1 MASFNYLVNVT
12 GDCSHNSVGS
22 ISILPYGGTPPYTVQ
37 WYDPSLPPNEVV
49 VDTPSVKSGLA
60 YGTYSIRL
68 NDSTIPTNYEF
79 YVNVPVSSGVC
90 ANVVYVQGTTCGLN
104 NGSVTGTSTS
114 LYSSTNYYLFSGD
127 GTYII
132 SASTNQPNV
141 TFGNLTAGTYYMEA
155 LDLGGCTGKSQDFI
169 IEDSSQLDF
178 GLYIVP
184 NSTCSNIPNGKLYVT
199 GQTGTAP
206 YTYLWSNSATTSYI
220 SGLTEGNY
228 SVSVT
233 DAYGCVQSR
242 AGNVTKVPKIGV
254 GAVTSTPPTCFQSN
268 GVINVTVTGGTSPFY
283 YSASTGD
290 VLISYSTTYSLSG
303 LSAGDYQF
311 LITDSGLCSVGATA
325 SIQSAQGMA
334 KVTVTGQNSV
344 CSTSNGL
351 ITISVVG
358 GVAPYSYTLVYPDA
372 TQQTVNTSQL
382 TQVFSN
388 LGSGIYSVYVTD
400 SSNCTYSQEVVII
413 TENKYTISTVVTP
426 TTCGQNNGKILVTST
441 SGATLPIDYSIDD
454 IYKVIDTSLS
464 AVTFSNI
471 PSGTHVVTVTDASGC
486 VQTSNVYIPS
496 SQPLNYT
503 LYSTSCGTGNNGTIT
518 AFISTGNP
526 PFTFNWSN
534 NVVGNP
540 QKIQVSGL
548 TAGTYNLIITDS
560 DGCSQQRST
569 TISCNTN
576 YVSYQTYV
584 MGSESFNINSPVKY
598 GLLQMLNEGYVDL
611 TSGNTNCNLIT
622 ATFSIDVYV
631 KPAGYTA
638 SATFYTSKSLNDA
651 PTDNLYYDTLTQL
664 LLSIPGIGNV
674 TINQLENQITIQTNA
689 SGTSLNGQEIIVD
702 LVIVYDTMCLTWR
715 R

>member
-1 MASFNYLVNVT
+1 MSAISYNLSVS
-12 GDCSHNSVGS
+12 GDCSQNGLGG
-22 ISILPYGGTPPYTVQ
+22 ISILPYGAIPPYTVQ
-37 WYDPSLPPNEVV
+37 WITPNLGTDILTTTPAIKTNLWYGNYSVRINDSALPVNNEV
-49 VDTPSVKSGLA
+49 
-60 YGTYSIRL
+60 
-68 NDSTIPTNYEF
+68 
-79 YVNVPVSSGVC
+79 YVNIPVSSGLCCNIVSTQ
-90 ANVVYVQGTTCGLN
+90 NTTCALN

-114 LYSSTNYYLFSGD
+114 VYSSTSYYLYFGD
-127 GTYII
+127 GTYSQ
-132 SASTNQPNV
+132 SATTNQTNV
-141 TFGNLTAGTYYMEA
+141 VFAHLTAGTYYMVA
-155 LDLGGCTGKSQDFI
+155 YDLGGCSGRSQNFI
-169 IEDSSQLDF
+169 IEQSYPMDF
-178 GLYIVP
+178 GIYAVP
-184 NSTCSNIPNGKLYVT
+184 NSTCTNLPNGKLFVT
-199 GQTGTAP
+199 GQTGQGP
-206 YTYLWSNSATTSYI
+206 YTYLWSNSATTQAI
-220 SGLTEGNY
+220 TGLTNGQY
-228 SVSVT
+228 SVTVT
-233 DAYGCVQSR
+233 DALGCVQSKS
-242 AGNVTKVPKIGV
+242 ATVNTVPPV
-254 GAVTSTPPTCFQSN
+254 GLGGFTSTQPTCFNSD
-268 GVINVTVTGGTSPFY
+268 GVINLTVTGGTAPYY
-283 YSASTGD
+283 YSASTGTIL
-290 VLISYSTTYSLSG
+290 VSYSNVWSLSG
-303 LSAGDYQF
+303 LSAGAYGF
-311 LITDSGLCSVGATA
+311 LVTDAGLCNFTA
-325 SIQSAQGMA
+325 GITIQSPNGIS
-334 KVTVTGQNSV
+334 KVVVTGQNSV
-344 CSTSNGL
+344 CSSTNGS
-351 ITISVVG
+351 ITINVTG
-358 GVAPYSYTLVYPDA
+358 GLTPYIYTLIYPDGS
-372 TQQTVNTSQL
+372 QKNVSTSQT
-382 TQVFSN
+382 TQLFSTLSAGTYTAVVQDN
-388 LGSGIYSVYVTD
+388 SGCSYM
-400 SSNCTYSQEVVII
+400 QETTIL
-413 TENKYTISTVVTP
+413 TENKYTISTMVTP
-426 TTCGQNNGKILVTST
+426 TSCGQINGKIQITAT
-441 SGATLPIDYSIDD
+441 TGATLPLNYSVDGLF
-454 IYKVIDTSLS
+454 VIQNSSLNE
-464 AVTFSNI
+464 VTFSNI

-702 LVIVYDTMCLTWR
+702 LVIVYDTMCLT
-715 R
+715 

>member
-1 MASFNYLVNVT
+1 MSAISYNLSVS
-12 GDCSHNSVGS
+12 GDCSQNGLGG
-22 ISILPYGGTPPYTVQ
+22 ISILPYGAIPPYTVQ
-37 WYDPSLPPNEVV
+37 WITPNLGTDILTTTPAIKTNLWYGNYSVRINDSALPVNNEV
-49 VDTPSVKSGLA
+49 
-60 YGTYSIRL
+60 
-68 NDSTIPTNYEF
+68 
-79 YVNVPVSSGVC
+79 YVNIPVSSGLCCNIVSTQ
-90 ANVVYVQGTTCGLN
+90 NTTCALN

-114 LYSSTNYYLFSGD
+114 VYSSTSYYLYFGD
-127 GTYII
+127 GTYSQ
-132 SASTNQPNV
+132 SATTNQTNV
-141 TFGNLTAGTYYMEA
+141 VFAHLTAGTYYMVA
-155 LDLGGCTGKSQDFI
+155 YDLGGCSGRSQNFI
-169 IEDSSQLDF
+169 IEQSYPMDF
-178 GLYIVP
+178 GIYAVP
-184 NSTCSNIPNGKLYVT
+184 NSTCTNLPNGKLFVT
-199 GQTGTAP
+199 GQTGQGP
-206 YTYLWSNSATTSYI
+206 YTYLWSNSATTQAI
-220 SGLTEGNY
+220 TGLTNGQY
-228 SVSVT
+228 SVTVT
-233 DAYGCVQSR
+233 DALGCVQSKS
-242 AGNVTKVPKIGV
+242 ATVNTVPPV
-254 GAVTSTPPTCFQSN
+254 GLGGFTSTQPTCFNSD
-268 GVINVTVTGGTSPFY
+268 GVINLTVTGGTAPYY
-283 YSASTGD
+283 YSASTGTIL
-290 VLISYSTTYSLSG
+290 VSYSNVWSLSG
-303 LSAGDYQF
+303 LSAGAYGF
-311 LITDSGLCSVGATA
+311 LVTDAGLCNFTA
-325 SIQSAQGMA
+325 GITIQSPNGIS
-334 KVTVTGQNSV
+334 KVVVTGQNSV
-344 CSTSNGL
+344 CSTTNGS
-351 ITISVVG
+351 ITINVTG
-358 GVAPYSYTLVYPDA
+358 GLTPYIYTLIYPDGS
-372 TQQTVNTSQL
+372 QKNVSTSQT
-382 TQVFSN
+382 TQLFSTLSAGTYTVVVQDN
-388 LGSGIYSVYVTD
+388 SGCSFM
-400 SSNCTYSQEVVII
+400 QETTIL
-413 TENKYTISTVVTP
+413 TENKYTISTMVTP
-426 TTCGQNNGKILVTST
+426 TSCGQINGKIQITAT
-441 SGATLPIDYSIDD
+441 TGATLPLNYSVDGLF
-454 IYKVIDTSLS
+454 VIQNSSLNE
-464 AVTFSNI
+464 VTFSNI

-638 SATFYTSKSLNDA
+638 SATFYTSTSLNDA
-651 PTDNLYYDTLTQL
+651 PSDNLYYDTLTQL

-702 LVIVYDTMCLTWR
+702 LVIVYDTMCLT
-715 R
+715 